1 MDINSV
7 EFYTI
12 ALLVAVALIALL
24 MRQREPEAARTH
36 IVPLDLEPTGE
47 EVPRDDNA
55 TPRPTHLRLTALA
68 DGKVALERD
77 ALPLR
82 AQETVNLVAT
92 VIDDKVTIEEK
103 KGMTAVFNSQE
114 HYYNGSQTLTF
125 LPFEK
130 VYIRYE
136 SQVTGR
142 WAKFAFLNREG
153 NSYERELTI

>member
-24 MRQREPEAARTH
+24 LRQREPGAARTH
-36 IVPLDLEPTGE
+36 IVALDLEPTGE
-47 EVPRDDNA
+47 DVPRDDNA
-55 TPRPTHLRLTALA
+55 TPKPTTLRLTALA
-68 DGKVALERD
+68 DGKVTLERD
-77 ALPLR
+77 SMPLR

-92 VIDDKVTIEEK
+92 VIGDKVTIEEK

-114 HYYNGSQTLTF
+114 RYYTGSQTLTF
-125 LPFEK
+125 LPLEK

-153 NSYERELTI
+153 NKLERELNI